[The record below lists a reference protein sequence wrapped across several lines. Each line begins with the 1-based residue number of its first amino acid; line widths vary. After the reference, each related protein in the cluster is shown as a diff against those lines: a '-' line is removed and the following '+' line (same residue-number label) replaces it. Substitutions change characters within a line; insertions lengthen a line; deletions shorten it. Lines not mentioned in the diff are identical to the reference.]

1 MEKQQAYYK
10 CQKCGRE
17 SCIVH
22 LDERCV
28 FCEQDKKECSH
39 DWREQ
44 GNEETGKFIGC
55 FNCGEVKRSHF
66 EPCQLEK
73 WKSIKKEFE
82 KGGWHITD
90 IEKCRKFLNQIDS
103 LLSHSTTQL
112 VEKIVGEI
120 KGLEYEEQEIE
131 MAESVLAN
139 NRIQYNQALQE
150 AIKII
155 SKYK

>member
-103 LLSHSTTQL
+103 LLSHSTAQL
-112 VEKIVGEI
+112 VEKIMGEI